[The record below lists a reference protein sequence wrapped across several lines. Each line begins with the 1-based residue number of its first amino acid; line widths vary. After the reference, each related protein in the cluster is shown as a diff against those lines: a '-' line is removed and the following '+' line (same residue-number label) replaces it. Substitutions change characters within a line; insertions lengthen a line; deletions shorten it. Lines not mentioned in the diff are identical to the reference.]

1 MKYVAA
7 STITDDQSKASNAST
22 PKPWTPNLL
31 IFVVDVSVLST
42 MTANKELLLAPIMT
56 NFLHICLK
64 FETDMDNESCPEVRA
79 IVDTATA
86 LSTGN
91 FHFVLAIAKKFP
103 HCFAKLYVPEDYNL
117 IILLGIVQRGGECI
131 TTKLSVSFQF
141 HLPYLTHSG

>member
-22 PKPWTPNLL
+22 PRHWIPNLL
-31 IFVVDVSVLST
+31 SFVVDVSVLSAA
-42 MTANKELLLAPIMT
+42 TANKELLLAPMPT
-56 NFLHICLK
+56 NFPHICLK
-64 FETDMDNESCPEVRA
+64 LGTNLDNESCPEVHA
-79 IVDTATA
+79 IVDTAAA

-91 FHFVLAIAKKFP
+91 YHFVLAIAKKFP